1 MFSKTMTNRMKA
13 AAVAALMCLSVAAT
27 SMSVMTA
34 SLMDVEAVSVGE
46 SIEVDEKV
54 VFKLSEL
61 GVSELTSITVTG
73 TSSVT
78 GTLAYGAGISTTVA
92 PDYWAELPEG
102 SVKITAGS
110 TFTVT
115 FDLSDVSASTTGEFQ
130 FRNYWSEGGSV
141 TIDSITANGGSSTT
155 DPTDPDDDPDTGSN
169 TDGSTTKN
177 DKNGTWSFTD
187 NGDGTGTMV
196 ATQAR
201 EHECNW
207 HLTKGYDEDYY
218 MAEGITPVEGEDP
231 INSHKFTYNGEFG
244 LTGVG
249 NIKGETGI
257 YVQSLEATIT
267 SDVALKRF
275 MYGGGLNVGPDSP
288 ADTEAAK
295 VAAGYKESG
304 GYWYNDMGE
313 DVYEECLEAGVEFGV
328 TPAFG
333 YDLTSEDSQLGE
345 YFSVIWD
352 VPQEVI
358 PYEDSGTLSFQ
369 FWYAEEDAEQY
380 TEATE
385 VDLISGILTYTETKT
400 FDFTDRVSYDIG
412 AELSAAE
419 GNMEGFKIS
428 DIEQLGENAEVKAVV
443 FTLDSAADLDKM
455 VYAVG
460 ASVGEGWQQWSDT
473 EGGDAWQ
480 YVLTD
485 TKAGKVEIAWIVPD
499 GVDINEQYGDIKLG
513 YWYGGMGETSQETV
527 TLESVEVFYF
537 EDEVETT
544 EPTTEAPTEPPTD
557 APTEPPT
564 EELKASLYGDVDCNE
579 KVEILD
585 VIALSKSLMGNGKLS
600 EQGALNA
607 DVDVNGAINTTDA
620 LNIMKYLVKLIEEL
634 PV

>member
-34 SLMDVEAVSVGE
+34 SMNVEAVSVGDT
-46 SIEVDEKV
+46 IEVDEKV

-73 TSSVT
+73 TSSVS

-102 SVKITAGS
+102 SVALTAGG

-115 FDLSDVSASTTGEFQ
+115 FDLTGLSASPTGEFQ
-130 FRNYWSEGGSV
+130 FRNYWSEGGSI
-141 TIDSITANGGSSTT
+141 TIDTITANGSSSSTT
-155 DPTDPDDDPDTGSN
+155 DPTDDPDDSGNSGSN
-169 TDGSTTKN
+169 GSTTQN
-177 DKNGTWSFTD
+177 DKNGTWTFTD
-187 NGDGTGTMV
+187 NLDGTGTMV

-218 MAEGITPVEGEDP
+218 AEEGITPVEGEDP
-231 INSHKFTYNGEFG
+231 LNSHKFYYSSEFG
-244 LTGVG
+244 ISGVG

-267 SDVALKRF
+267 SDVTIKRF
-275 MYGGGLNVGPDSP
+275 MYGGGLNVGPNTP

-295 VAAGYKESG
+295 VEAGYKENG

-313 DVYEECLEAGVEFGV
+313 DVYDECIEAGVEFGI
-328 TPAFG
+328 TPSFG
-333 YDLTSEDSQLGE
+333 YDLTSEDAQLGK
-345 YFSVIWD
+345 YFSVVWD

-358 PYEDSGTLSFQ
+358 PYQDTGSLSFQ
-369 FWYAEEDAEQY
+369 FWYAEEDAETY

-400 FDFTDRVSYDIG
+400 FDYTDRVTAEVG
-412 AELSAAE
+412 AELSAAT
-419 GNMEGFKIS
+419 GNMEGIKIS
-428 DIEQLGENAEVKAVV
+428 DLELAEGADVKAVV
-443 FTLDSAADLDKM
+443 FTLDSAAALDKM

-460 ASVGEGWQQWSDT
+460 ATTMTSDWQMWSDK
-473 EGGDAWQ
+473 ENGDAWQ

-485 TKAGKVEIAWIVPD
+485 TAAGKVEIAWMVPT
-499 GVDINEQYGDIKLG
+499 GVDLNEEFGEIKLG
-513 YWYGGMGETSQETV
+513 YWYGGIGEDSQETV
-527 TLESVEVFYF
+527 TLESIEVFYF

-544 EPTTEAPTEPPTD
+544 EPTTEEPTTEPTTE
-557 APTEPPT
+557 ATEP
-564 EELKASLYGDVDCNE
+564 ELDDALYGDANCDDTVN
-579 KVEILD
+579 IMD
-585 VIALSKSLMGNGKLS
+585 VIHLSQSFMGATELTA
-600 EQGALNA
+600 QGALNS
-607 DVDVNGAINTTDA
+607 DVDVNGKVVPSDTMYIAQS
-620 LNIMKYLVKLIEEL
+620 LVKLVTL
-634 PV
+634 PVEK